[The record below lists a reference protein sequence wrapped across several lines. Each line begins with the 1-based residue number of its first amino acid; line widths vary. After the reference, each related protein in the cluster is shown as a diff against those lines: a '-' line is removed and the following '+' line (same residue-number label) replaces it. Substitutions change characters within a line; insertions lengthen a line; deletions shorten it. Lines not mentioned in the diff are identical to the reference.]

1 MSEQIEDC
9 ISRQALLKKAIYL
22 PIAKRV
28 TDDKVIYREIVFTNM
43 IENMP
48 PVTPK
53 PNTGHWIKHEH
64 NGIGHIECS
73 ECLCW
78 FLEAHLL
85 RNSYCPNCGAK
96 MEVE

>member
-1 MSEQIEDC
+1 MDDC
-9 ISRQALLKKAIYL
+9 ISRQALLRKAICV

-28 TDDKVIYREIVFTNM
+28 TDDKVIYSEIVFVDM
-43 IENMP
+43 IKNLP
-48 PVTPK
+48 PVTPQ

-64 NGIGHIECS
+64 NGIGYIECS

-78 FLEAHLL
+78 FLESELL

-96 MEVE
+96 NRK